1 MAFIGRM
8 AAEWNIPVFATSGAY
23 EVLDDK
29 TIFKTLTRLVNN
41 YNQLAQFYVEMFSYF
56 NWTDVSV
63 LYEGEGKRLKQT
75 VYNVNTG
82 FAKNIHSNI
91 LSAGLKS
98 TLLQFSSET
107 EDGYQNVLKEGNKT
121 SRGNIF

>member
-1 MAFIGRM
+1 MEFIGRM

-107 EDGYQNVLKEGNKT
+107 EDGY
-121 SRGNIF
+121 

>member
-1 MAFIGRM
+1 MEFIGRM

-23 EVLDDK
+23 DVLGDK